1 MRHGLDSKRLSKRL
15 FQVPNL
21 AHPSRAFY
29 QGLPLAGIALKQVAI
44 GYDVAGNGTR
54 LSEGFGN
61 CNAGSDRYLDDFG
74 GRAWGS
80 GAAGE

>member
-1 MRHGLDSKRLSKRL
+1 VRGVVVGCEVGALAKLPDLLKSGITRFKRL
-15 FQVPNL
+15 F
-21 AHPSRAFY
+21 
-29 QGLPLAGIALKQVAI
+29 LPLIAFQQFAI

-61 CNAGSDRYLDDFG
+61 CNAGSDRYLDDFRG
-74 GRAWGS
+74 WAWGS